1 VKSRI
6 ESDPDA
12 VTLAGMSAHGFFTP
26 PVHENEPVKS
36 YAPGTPERAEL
47 QARLQAM
54 QAERISIPMVIGGK
68 DVHTKETFE
77 AVMPH
82 RKSHV
87 LADVAKG
94 GPEHVE
100 QAVEAARK
108 AHAEWSRMPWHER
121 SAIFLR
127 AAELLAGPW
136 RSTLNAATMLNQSKT
151 AHQAEIDAVCEMCD
165 FWRYNVDFLVRVYSE
180 QPYSTTGTWNRLEYR
195 PLEGFVLAVSP
206 FNFTC
211 IGGNLSSTPA
221 LMGCTVLWKPASTA
235 ALSAY
240 YYMRLLQEAGLPD
253 GVINLVYGSGSTIG
267 SAALDSPELAG
278 IHFTGS
284 TAVFNGMWE
293 TVGANVAAGKYH
305 GYPRLV
311 GETGGKDFILA
322 HPSADAE
329 AVATAVVRGSFEY
342 QGQKCSAASR
352 LYVPSNLWPEVK
364 DRLVADV
371 KTIRMGDP
379 ADFEN
384 FMGAVIDK
392 NAFKTHSDAIAE
404 ARADGAEIL
413 AGGATDDSEG
423 YFVEPTVIATED
435 KGFRLLRDELFGP
448 IVTTYVYDE
457 KRWDDT
463 LELVDSTAPYALT
476 GAVFSTERAAIEDAH
491 DKLRY
496 SAGNFYVNDKP
507 TGAVVGQQPFGGS
520 RASGTNDKA
529 GSMWNLIRW
538 VSPRAVKE
546 TFVPPTDY
554 RYPFLAPDSDGKS

>member
-1 VKSRI
+1 
-6 ESDPDA
+6 
-12 VTLAGMSAHGFFTP
+12 MSAHGFFTP
-26 PVHENEPVKS
+26 PAHENEPVKS
-36 YAPGTPERAEL
+36 YAPGTPERADL
-47 QARLQAM
+47 QTRLQAM
-54 QAERISIPMVIGGK
+54 QNERISIPMIIGGK
-68 DVHTKETFE
+68 DVHSGETFE

-82 RKSHV
+82 RKEHV

-94 GPEHVE
+94 GSEHVQ
-100 QAVEAARK
+100 QAIDAANE
-108 AHAEWSRMPWHER
+108 AHAEWSRMAWHER

-180 QPYSTTGTWNRLEYR
+180 QPHSPTGIWNRLEYR

-253 GVINLVYGSGSTIG
+253 GVINLVYGSGAQIG
-267 SAALDSPELAG
+267 SAALASADLAG

-284 TAVFNGMWE
+284 TEVFNGMWE
-293 TVGANVAAGKYH
+293 TVGANVAAGAYH

-322 HPSADAE
+322 HPSAEAE

-364 DRLVADV
+364 DKLVADV
-371 KTIRMGDP
+371 KSIRMGDP

-384 FMGAVIDK
+384 FMGAVIDA

-404 ARADGAEIL
+404 ARTEGAEIL
-413 AGGATDDSEG
+413 TGGTTDDSEG
-423 YFVEPTVIATED
+423 YFVEPTVIATKD

-463 LELVDSTAPYALT
+463 LELVDKTAPYALT
-476 GAVFSTERAAIEDAH
+476 GAVFSTERGAIEQAH
-491 DKLRY
+491 DALRY
-496 SAGNFYVNDKP
+496 SAGNF
-507 TGAVVGQQPFGGS
+507 
-520 RASGTNDKA
+520 
-529 GSMWNLIRW
+529 
-538 VSPRAVKE
+538 
-546 TFVPPTDY
+546 
-554 RYPFLAPDSDGKS
+554 

>member
-1 VKSRI
+1 
-6 ESDPDA
+6 
-12 VTLAGMSAHGFFTP
+12 MSAHGFFTP
-26 PVHENEPVKS
+26 PLHDNEPVKS
-36 YAPGTPERAEL
+36 YAPGTPERADL
-47 QARLQAM
+47 QARLLSM
-54 QAERISIPMVIGGK
+54 QGERISIPMIIGGK
-68 DVHTKETFE
+68 DVHTDETFE

-100 QAVEAARK
+100 NAIAAANA
-108 AHAEWSRMPWHER
+108 AHADWSRTPWHER
-121 SAIFLR
+121 AAVFLR
-127 AAELLAGPW
+127 AAELLSGPW

-151 AHQAEIDAVCEMCD
+151 AHQSEIDAVCEMID
-165 FWRYNVDFLVRVYSE
+165 FWRYNVDFMLRVYAE
-180 QPYSTTGTWNRLEYR
+180 QPHSPTGIWNRLEYR
-195 PLEGFVLAVSP
+195 PLEGFVFAVSP
-206 FNFTC
+206 FNFSC

-221 LMGCTVLWKPASTA
+221 LMGCTIVWKPASTA

-240 YYMRLLQEAGLPD
+240 YYMRLLQAAGLPD
-253 GVINLVYGSGSTIG
+253 GVINLVYGSGATIG
-267 SAALDSPELAG
+267 SAAVASPDLAG

-284 TAVFNGMWE
+284 TEVFNGMWD
-293 TVGANVAAGKYH
+293 TVGANVAKGTYT

-364 DRLVADV
+364 EKLVADV

-384 FMGAVIDK
+384 FMGAVID
-392 NAFKTHSDAIAE
+392 ASAYKTHADAIAE
-404 ARADGAEIL
+404 ARSAGAEIL
-413 AGGATDDSEG
+413 TGGTTDDSEG
-423 YFVEPTVIATED
+423 YFVEPTIITTED

-463 LELVDSTAPYALT
+463 LQLVDETAPYALT
-476 GAVFSTERAAIEDAH
+476 GAVFARERSAIEDAH

-538 VSPRAVKE
+538 VSPRTVKE

-554 RYPFLAPDSDGKS
+554 RYPFLAPDTDGKN